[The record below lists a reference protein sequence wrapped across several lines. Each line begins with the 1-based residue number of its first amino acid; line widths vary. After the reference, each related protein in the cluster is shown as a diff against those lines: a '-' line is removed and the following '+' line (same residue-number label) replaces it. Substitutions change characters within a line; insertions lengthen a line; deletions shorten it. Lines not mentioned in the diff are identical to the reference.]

1 MICILLDTE
10 ENVFYPMEDKSEV
23 KIGDYILKTEY
34 KDGDYEIKMKWL
46 NNILLHCKMK
56 VRYAE

>member
-10 ENVFYPMEDKSEV
+10 ENVFYPVEDKSEV

-34 KDGDYEIKMKWL
+34 KDGDYEIKNEM
-46 NNILLHCKMK
+46 
-56 VRYAE
+56 VE